1 MLFGISPGTSSMA
14 KFWHM
19 NVIKYGSFMVIVK
32 PCKNQSFFK
41 VALLSLTE
49 VARHT

>member
-1 MLFGISPGTSSMA
+1 MLFGISPGMPSTA
-14 KFWHM
+14 KFCHM
-19 NVIKYGSFMVIVK
+19 NVIMYGSFMVIVK
-32 PCKNQSFFK
+32 PCKNRSFFK